1 MWPGPPRVEVC
12 STGMTLVTLSLILAT
27 AAAPQTECHRRE
39 AAADLL
45 DPEHQGPALAA
56 AADACRAAFDATPA
70 GDFDQRSYLAFEAER
85 IYRKAHKA
93 GGADRPLCSARSVLE
108 AFGRSLAALPAGER
122 PDDRGDVQGAL
133 ADIAARQSCESA
145 PPTSVAPEP
154 TSAAPAPASV
164 TPAVSNT
171 PPPSAPVTQP
181 VGPQL
186 DKPTPVRQPAPAQQR
201 RPLRVAGWTAF
212 GVGVGLG
219 LGGVGAL
226 IRGAVL
232 RDRVEALNAAYGAG
246 AIPHDQAVDVEAGP
260 RADRVALGLLIAGPM
275 VALAGGALLAVDAA
289 RGKNRRVALHP
300 SILPA
305 AGLRVRLEF

>member
-1 MWPGPPRVEVC
+1 
-12 STGMTLVTLSLILAT
+12 MTLVTLSLILAT

-39 AAADLL
+39 AAADRL
-45 DPEHQGPALAA
+45 DREHQGPSLAA
-56 AADACRAAFDATPA
+56 AADACRAAFDATPP

-85 IYRKAHKA
+85 IYRKAHNA

-122 PDDRGDVQGAL
+122 PDDRRDVQGAL
-133 ADIAARQSCESA
+133 GDIAARQSCESA
-145 PPTSVAPEP
+145 AAPTSAEP
-154 TSAAPAPASV
+154 TSAAPPPANAAPAAASA

-171 PPPSAPVTQP
+171 PPPPALVTKPVA
-181 VGPQL
+181 PQL
-186 DKPTPVRQPAPAQQR
+186 DKPTPVRPAPAQR
-201 RPLRVAGWTAF
+201 RPLRVAGWTAL
-212 GVGVGLG
+212 GVGLGLG

-232 RDRVEALNAAYGAG
+232 RERVEALNATYGTG
-246 AIPHDQAVDVEAGP
+246 AIPHDQAVDAEAGP
-260 RADRVALGLLIAGPM
+260 RADRVAIGLLIAGPV
-275 VALAGGALLAVDAA
+275 VALAGGALLGIDAA